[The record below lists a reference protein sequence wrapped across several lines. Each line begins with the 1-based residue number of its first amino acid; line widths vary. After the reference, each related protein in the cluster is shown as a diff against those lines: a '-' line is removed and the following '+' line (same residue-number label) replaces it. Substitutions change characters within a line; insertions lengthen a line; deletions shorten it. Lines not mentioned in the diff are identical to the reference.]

1 MFSPFATLFLNWDN
15 GKLRIPQRSIGW
27 GAGRTLTLNRAAGA
41 APHRDAA
48 GIAQLGKDRM
58 KNNNGMRR
66 GAAVLAISAAA
77 LALAGCG
84 KGQEAPAAGKPQV
97 GVVTLS
103 TRPVALTTELPGR
116 TAAYRVAEVRP
127 QVNGIVK
134 KRLFTEGGE
143 VRADQQLYQ
152 IDPALY
158 QASYD
163 SQKAALAR
171 AQAQLKTATLLVQRY
186 KPLAESRAVSRQA
199 YDDAV
204 AARDQA
210 AADVQSAK
218 AALETAR
225 INLVYTRVL
234 SPIEGIIGRSA
245 VTEGALVTAN
255 QAGALASVQQID
267 PIYVDVTQSSV
278 DLLRLKSA
286 LDSGLLQRDAG
297 QDAARVSLTLADGS
311 QYGAE
316 GTLQFSEVTVD
327 EGTGSVTLRAVFPN
341 PDHQLLPGMFVRAR
355 VIEGVAPQGLLA
367 PQRGITRNQRGQPT
381 ALVVNAENK
390 VEMRLLKV
398 DRAIGDQW
406 LVTDGLRAGDKVIVQ
421 GLQNVQPGVE
431 VAATEFAPPSAA
443 PAAAAK

>member
-1 MFSPFATLFLNWDN
+1 
-15 GKLRIPQRSIGW
+15 
-27 GAGRTLTLNRAAGA
+27 
-41 APHRDAA
+41 
-48 GIAQLGKDRM
+48 M
-58 KNNNGMRR
+58 KNSNGMRR
-66 GAAVLAISAAA
+66 GAAIVAALAAA
-77 LALAGCG
+77 LAVAGCG
-84 KGQEAPAAGKPQV
+84 KNEQAPAAGKPQV

-103 TRPVALTTELPGR
+103 TRPVLLTTELPGR

-134 KRLFTEGGE
+134 KRLFTEGGD
-143 VRADQQLYQ
+143 VQAGQQLYQ

-225 INLVYTRVL
+225 INLVYTKVL
-234 SPIEGIIGRSA
+234 SPIGGIIGRSS

-278 DLLRLKSA
+278 ELLRLRGA
-286 LDSGLLQRDAG
+286 LDSGLLQREVG
-297 QDAARVSLTLADGS
+297 KDAARVSLTLGDGS
-311 QYGAE
+311 QYGPE
-316 GTLQFSEVTVD
+316 GILQFSEITVD

-341 PDHQLLPGMFVRAR
+341 PDHKLLPGMFVRAR
-355 VIEGVAPQGLLA
+355 VIEGAMPQGLLV
-367 PQRGITRNQRGQPT
+367 PQRGITRDQRGQPT
-381 ALVVNAENK
+381 ALVVNADDK
-390 VEMRLLKV
+390 VELRVLEV

-406 LVTDGLRAGDKVIVQ
+406 LVTGGLEAGEKVIVQ
-421 GLQNVQPGVE
+421 GLQNVRPGVE
-431 VAATEFAPPSAA
+431 VDASEFQA
-443 PAAAAK
+443 PAAAAAGPAK

>member
-1 MFSPFATLFLNWDN
+1 
-15 GKLRIPQRSIGW
+15 
-27 GAGRTLTLNRAAGA
+27 
-41 APHRDAA
+41 
-48 GIAQLGKDRM
+48 
-58 KNNNGMRR
+58 MRR
-66 GAAVLAISAAA
+66 GAAIVAALAAA
-77 LALAGCG
+77 LAVAGCG
-84 KGQEAPAAGKPQV
+84 KNEQAPAAGKPQV

-103 TRPVALTTELPGR
+103 TRPVLLTTELPGR

-134 KRLFTEGGE
+134 KRLFTEGGD
-143 VRADQQLYQ
+143 VQAGQQLYQ

-225 INLVYTRVL
+225 INLVYTKVL
-234 SPIEGIIGRSA
+234 SPIGGIIGRSS

-278 DLLRLKSA
+278 ELLRLRGA
-286 LDSGLLQRDAG
+286 LDSGLLQREVG
-297 QDAARVSLTLADGS
+297 KDAARVSLTLGDGS
-311 QYGAE
+311 QYGPE
-316 GTLQFSEVTVD
+316 GILQFSEITVD

-341 PDHQLLPGMFVRAR
+341 PDHKLLPGMFVRAR
-355 VIEGVAPQGLLA
+355 VIEGAMPQGLLV
-367 PQRGITRNQRGQPT
+367 PQRGITRDQRGQPT
-381 ALVVNAENK
+381 ALVVNADDK
-390 VEMRLLKV
+390 VELRVLEV

-406 LVTDGLRAGDKVIVQ
+406 LVTGGLEAGEKVIVQ
-421 GLQNVQPGVE
+421 GLQNVRPGVE
-431 VAATEFAPPSAA
+431 VDASEFQA
-443 PAAAAK
+443 PAAAAAGPAK